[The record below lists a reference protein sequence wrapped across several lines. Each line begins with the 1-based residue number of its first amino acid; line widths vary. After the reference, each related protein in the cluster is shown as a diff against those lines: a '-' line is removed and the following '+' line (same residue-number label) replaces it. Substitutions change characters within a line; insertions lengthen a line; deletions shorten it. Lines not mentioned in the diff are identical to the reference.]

1 MTISYKWLH
10 EYLPETVDPER
21 LSQILTSIGLEVES
35 MEKKEDIPGGLEGLL
50 VGEVLEC
57 TPHPNAD
64 KLKIT
69 KVNVG
74 INDTLSIVC
83 GASNVGVGQKVIVA
97 PIGTTIYPVS
107 GEPLKMKK
115 AKIRGEE
122 SNGMICA
129 EDEIGLGANH
139 DGIMVLDSKAI
150 PGTPAKTF
158 FEISSDWIYEIGLTP
173 NRMDAMSHLG
183 VARDVVAYL
192 NYHDKKNLLV
202 VTPLGK
208 SFIPDKKIAP
218 ITVEIT
224 HTAACK
230 RYAGLTIEGITVK
243 ESPEWLKKRLK
254 SIGLKPI
261 NNVVDITNFI
271 LHETGQPL
279 HAFDISA
286 IKGNKIIVRA
296 ANQGEHLTTLDGKK
310 RELHQEDLLICN
322 EKEAMCIA
330 GVFGGEESGVKTNTT
345 SLFLESAWFDPRTI
359 RKTSFRHQ
367 LRTDAAARFEK
378 GVDISNTV
386 NVLKR
391 AAALIVEVAG
401 GKLKGEVTDV
411 YPQPQEKKEIGLR
424 FHFLKRL
431 SGKNYHPDAVKKIL
445 AALGFVL
452 IKESL
457 DELRIAVPFSK
468 PDVHH
473 AADLV
478 EEIMRID
485 GLDNVEIPSHITIT
499 PSSDQENTASELKQ
513 KAAAFLTG
521 NGFLEILTNSIAN
534 NQWYTEEQL
543 KNSVKL
549 LNNLSADHNIL
560 RPSMIESGLECVAF
574 NHHRKN
580 TDILFFEF
588 GKTYASS
595 EKGRYKEDPHL
606 TLLSSGNLPA
616 NWRVKGREADFYFLK
631 GICLELLTRLGIGK
645 GISSEFDGEKMTCSF
660 RNKPLFTLFNIP
672 AEPLKKFDIRQPV
685 TAADFYWDEV
695 LAAASSTNKSFEDIV
710 RFPVVER
717 DLSIVVNKNVSYQ
730 QVEHAIAEVRLR
742 KLLSVSLF
750 DLFEHE
756 RFGADNKSMS
766 LHFEFQDKEKTL
778 TDTETDQMMQQLMN
792 KLQETLKAEIRK

>member
-10 EYLPETVDPER
+10 EYLPETVDSER

-35 MEKKEDIPGGLEGLL
+35 MEQKEDIPGGLEGLL
-50 VGEVLEC
+50 IGEVLEC
-57 TPHPNAD
+57 IPHPNAD

-74 INDTLSIVC
+74 NKETLSIVC
-83 GASNVGVGQKVIVA
+83 GASNVMAGQKVIVA
-97 PIGTTIYPVS
+97 PIGTTIYPVAD
-107 GEPLKMKK
+107 EPLKMKK

-129 EDEIGLGANH
+129 EDEIGLGTNH
-139 DGIMVLDSKAI
+139 NGIMVLDEKAI
-150 PGTPAKTF
+150 PGTPAKTY

-192 NYHDKKNLLV
+192 NYHDKKNLSV

-208 SFIPDKKIAP
+208 SFSTDKKPAP
-218 ITVEIT
+218 VTVEIIND
-224 HTAACK
+224 AACK
-230 RYAGLTIEGITVK
+230 RYAGIIIEGIVVK
-243 ESPEWLKKRLK
+243 ESPEWLKKRLQC
-254 SIGLKPI
+254 IGLKPI

-279 HAFDISA
+279 HAFDLSA
-286 IKGNKIIVRA
+286 IKGNKIIVRS
-296 ANQGEHLTTLDGKK
+296 ANPEENIITLDGKK
-310 RELHQEDLLICN
+310 RELHAEDLLICN
-322 EKEAMCIA
+322 ESEAMCIA

-345 SLFLESAWFDPRTI
+345 NLFLESAFFEPRTI
-359 RKTSFRHQ
+359 RKTSFRYQ

-378 GVDISNTV
+378 GVDIGNTV

-391 AAALIVEVAG
+391 AASLIIEVAG
-401 GKLKGEVTDV
+401 GKIKGSIIDV

-445 AALGFVL
+445 SSLGFEL
-452 IKESL
+452 IKESV

-473 AADLV
+473 PADLV

-499 PSSDQENTASELKQ
+499 PSSDEENTSFALKQ
-513 KAAAFLTG
+513 KAANFLTG
-521 NGFLEILTNSIAN
+521 NGFLEILTNSITN
-534 NQWYTEEQL
+534 TQWYSELQL
-543 KNSVKL
+543 QNSVQL
-549 LNNLSADHNIL
+549 LNNLSADHNML

-580 TDILFFEF
+580 TDLLLFEF
-588 GKTYASS
+588 GKTYTRIEKGGFS
-595 EKGRYKEDPHL
+595 EKPHL
-606 TLLSSGNLPA
+606 TLFVSGNLPA
-616 NWRVKGREADFYFLK
+616 NWRIKSREADYYFMK
-631 GICLELLTRLGIGK
+631 GLCLELLCRLGINKGTDFEYENGK
-645 GISSEFDGEKMTCSF
+645 MVCSV
-660 RNKPLFTLFNIP
+660 RNKPLFIIFNIQP
-672 AEPLKKFDIRQPV
+672 ELLKKFDIRQAV

-695 LAAASSTNKSFEDIV
+695 LKAATATNKNFQEIV
-710 RFPVVER
+710 RYPIVER
-717 DLSIVVNKNVSYQ
+717 DLSVVMNKNISFQ
-730 QVEHAIAEVRLR
+730 QVEKVIGEVRNR

-750 DLFEHE
+750 DVFEHE

-778 TDTETDQMMQQLMN
+778 TDTETDQMMQELMK
-792 KLQETLKAEIRK
+792 KLQEILKAEIRK

>member
-35 MEKKEDIPGGLEGLL
+35 MGKKEDIPGGLEGLL

-57 TPHPNAD
+57 APHPNAD

-74 INDTLSIVC
+74 NNELLSIVC
-83 GASNVGVGQKVIVA
+83 GASNVMAGQKVIVA
-97 PIGTTIYPVS
+97 PIGATIYPVS

-129 EDEIGLGANH
+129 EDEIGLGTSH
-139 DGIMVLDSKAI
+139 DGIMVLDPKAAT
-150 PGTPAKTF
+150 GTPAKAY

-192 NYHDKKNLLV
+192 NYHDKKNFSV

-208 SFIPDKKIAP
+208 PFSTDKKTGP
-218 ITVEIT
+218 VTVDIV
-224 HTAACK
+224 HPAACK
-230 RYAGLTIEGITVK
+230 RYAGVTIEGITVK
-243 ESPEWLKKRLK
+243 ESPEWLKKRLQ
-254 SIGLKPI
+254 SIGQKPI

-279 HAFDISA
+279 HAFDVSA
-286 IKGNKIIVRA
+286 ISGNKIIVRSA
-296 ANQGEHLTTLDGKK
+296 HAGELLITLDGKK

-330 GVFGGEESGVKTNTT
+330 GVFGGEESGVKNNTT

-391 AAALIVEVAG
+391 AASLIVEVAG
-401 GKLKGEVTDV
+401 GKLKGEVIDV
-411 YPQPQEKKEIGLR
+411 YPAPQDKKELGLR
-424 FHFLKRL
+424 FHYLKRL

-445 AALGFVL
+445 SALGFEL

-473 AADLV
+473 PADLV

-499 PSSDQENTASELKQ
+499 PSSDEGNTAFELKQ
-513 KAAAFLTG
+513 KASSFLTG
-521 NGFLEILTNSIAN
+521 NGFLEILTNSITN
-534 NQWYTEEQL
+534 NRWYTEEQL
-543 KNSVKL
+543 KNSVQL

-580 TDILFFEF
+580 TDLLFFEF
-588 GKTYASS
+588 GKAYTKT
-595 EKGRYKEDPHL
+595 EKGNFSEEPHL
-606 TLLSSGNLPA
+606 TLLASGNLPA
-616 NWRVKGREADFYFLK
+616 NWRIKNRPADFYYLK
-631 GICLELLTRLGIGK
+631 GICMELLARLGVSK
-645 GISSEFDGEKMTCSF
+645 GISSEYENGKMTCSF
-660 RNKPLFTLFNIP
+660 RKRPLFILYST
-672 AEPLKKFDIRQPV
+672 AADVLKKFDIRQPV
-685 TAADFYWDEV
+685 TAADFYWNEV
-695 LAAASSTNKSFEDIV
+695 VTVASSTNRVFEEIV

-717 DLSIVVNKNVSYQ
+717 DLSVVVNKNISYQ
-730 QVEHAIAEVRLR
+730 QVENVITELRIR

-750 DLFEHE
+750 DVFEHE
-756 RFGADNKSMS
+756 RFGADNKSLS

-778 TDTETDQMMQQLMN
+778 TDTETDQMMQQLMS
-792 KLQETLKAEIRK
+792 KLQETLYAEIRK

>member
-74 INDTLSIVC
+74 SNETLSIVC

-97 PIGTTIYPVS
+97 PIGSTIYPVS

-122 SNGMICA
+122 SSGMICA
-129 EDEIGLGANH
+129 EDEIGLGTNH

-150 PGTPAKTF
+150 PGTTAKTF

-192 NYHDKKNLLV
+192 NYHDKKNISV
-202 VTPLGK
+202 ASPLGK
-208 SFIPDKKIAP
+208 SFSTEKKTSP
-218 ITVEIT
+218 INVEII
-224 HTAACK
+224 HEACK
-230 RYAGLTIEGITVK
+230 RYAGVTIEGITVK
-243 ESPEWLKKRLK
+243 ESPDWLKKRLQ

-279 HAFDISA
+279 HAFDVSA
-286 IKGNKIIVRA
+286 IRGNKVIVRT
-296 ANQGEHLTTLDGKK
+296 ANQGEHLITLDGKK

-330 GVFGGEESGVKTNTT
+330 GVFGGEESGVKNSTT
-345 SLFLESAWFDPRTI
+345 SLFLESAWFDQRTI
-359 RKTSFRHQ
+359 RKTSFRYQ

-391 AAALIVEVAG
+391 AAALMVEIAG
-401 GKLKGEVTDV
+401 GKVKGDVIDV

-445 AALGFVL
+445 SSLGFEL
-452 IKESL
+452 IKETL
-457 DELRIAVPFSK
+457 DEIRVAVPFSK

-473 AADLV
+473 PADLV

-499 PSSDQENTASELKQ
+499 PSSDDENTASELKQ

-521 NGFLEILTNSIAN
+521 NGFLEILTNSITN

-560 RPSMIESGLECVAF
+560 RPSMIESGLECIAF

-580 TDILFFEF
+580 TDLLFFEF
-588 GKTYASS
+588 GKTYTIS
-595 EKGRYKEDPHL
+595 EKGGYNEAPHL
-606 TLLSSGNLPA
+606 TLLASGNLPA
-616 NWRVKGREADFYFLK
+616 NWRIKNRQADFYYLK
-631 GICLELLTRLGIGK
+631 GICINLLTRLGISK
-645 GISSEFDGEKMTCSF
+645 GISTEYGNGKLTCSF
-660 RNKPLFTLFNIP
+660 RNKPLFTLYNIP
-672 AEPLKKFDIRQPV
+672 AELLKKFDIRQPV
-685 TAADFYWDEV
+685 TAADFYWDE
-695 LAAASSTNKSFEDIV
+695 LLTAASDTSKRFEEIV

-717 DLSIVVNKNVSYQ
+717 DLSVVVNKKITYQ
-730 QVEHAIAEVRLR
+730 QVENVIAELRIR

-750 DLFEHE
+750 DVFEHE

-778 TDTETDQMMQQLMN
+778 TDTETDLMMHQLMN
-792 KLQETLKAEIRK
+792 KLQETLQAEVRK

>member
-35 MEKKEDIPGGLEGLL
+35 MGKKEDIPGGLEGLL

-57 TPHPNAD
+57 APHPNAD

-74 INDTLSIVC
+74 NNETLSIVC
-83 GASNVGVGQKVIVA
+83 GASNVMAGQKVIVA
-97 PIGTTIYPVS
+97 PIGATIYPVS

-129 EDEIGLGANH
+129 EDEIGLGTNH
-139 DGIMVLDSKAI
+139 DGIMVLDPKAVT
-150 PGTPAKTF
+150 GTPAKAYFQIT
-158 FEISSDWIYEIGLTP
+158 SDWIYEIGLTP

-183 VARDVVAYL
+183 VARDVIAYL
-192 NYHDKKNLLV
+192 NYHDKRNLSV

-208 SFIPDKKIAP
+208 AFQTDKKSAP
-218 ITVEIT
+218 VSVEIV
-224 HTAACK
+224 HSAACK
-230 RYAGLTIEGITVK
+230 RYAGITIEGITVK
-243 ESPEWLKKRLK
+243 ESPEWLKKRLQ
-254 SIGLKPI
+254 SIGQKPI
-261 NNVVDITNFI
+261 NNVVDVTNFI

-279 HAFDISA
+279 HAFDVSA
-286 IKGNKIIVRA
+286 ISGHKIIVRS
-296 ANQGEHLTTLDGKK
+296 ANTGEQLITLDGKK
-310 RELHQEDLLICN
+310 RELNPEDLLICN

-330 GVFGGEESGVKTNTT
+330 GVFGGEESGVKNNTT
-345 SLFLESAWFDPRTI
+345 TLFLESAWFEPRTI

-367 LRTDAAARFEK
+367 LRTDAASRFEK

-391 AAALIVEVAG
+391 AATLIVELAG
-401 GKLKGEVTDV
+401 GKLKGEVIDV
-411 YPQPQEKKEIGLR
+411 YPQPQEKKELGLR
-424 FHFLKRL
+424 FHYLKRL

-445 AALGFVL
+445 SSLGFEL

-473 AADLV
+473 PADLV

-499 PSSDQENTASELKQ
+499 PSSDEENTSFALKQ
-513 KAAAFLTG
+513 KASSFLTG
-521 NGFLEILTNSIAN
+521 NGFLEILTNSITN
-534 NQWYTEEQL
+534 NQWYTEKQL
-543 KNSVKL
+543 QNSVQL

-580 TDILFFEF
+580 TDLLFFEF
-588 GKTYASS
+588 GKTYTRT
-595 EKGRYKEDPHL
+595 EKGGHNEDAYL
-606 TLLSSGNLPA
+606 TMLASGNLPA
-616 NWRVKGREADFYFLK
+616 SWQVKNQIADFYYMK
-631 GICLELLTRLGIGK
+631 GICLGLLTRLGIGK
-645 GISSEFDGEKMTCSF
+645 GLITAYDNDKMTCSY
-660 RNKPLFTLFNIP
+660 RNKPLFILYNVPT
-672 AEPLKKFDIRQPV
+672 EQLKKFDIRQPV

-695 LAAASSTNKSFEDIV
+695 LAVAIATSRTFEEIV

-717 DLSIVVNKNVSYQ
+717 DLSVVVNKKISYQ
-730 QVEHAIAEVRLR
+730 QVENAIAGLRIR

-750 DLFEHE
+750 DVFEHE
-756 RFGADNKSMS
+756 RFGVDNKSMS

-792 KLQETLKAEIRK
+792 QLQESLKAEIRK